1 MIISAVG
8 AGGKTTLLRKTAERL
23 SLCGETVV
31 LTTTTKIRKPELSDI
46 REWEKNGGRIR
57 VFGTPAEEGKLA
69 APSEQEF
76 QMLFRHFRH
85 VLIEADGAKRFP
97 LKVPA
102 DREPVIRKETEL
114 VVCVAGMSALG
125 RPLREACFRWE
136 LLPETLRD
144 GGRLITVEDMVLILG
159 SEWGGRKGTSG
170 IPFRVF
176 LNQCDTEKQR
186 ESAMQ
191 ILELLRVRWGVDG
204 DCGAL
209 QNGAAELLHWTNC
222 PKSVLKDI

>member
-23 SLCGETVV
+23 SLCGETVA

-57 VFGTPAEEGKLA
+57 TFGTPVEEGKLA
-69 APSEQEF
+69 APSEEEF
-76 QMLFRHFRH
+76 RALFRHFRH
-85 VLIEADGAKRFP
+85 VLIEADGAKRYP

-125 RPLREACFRWE
+125 RPFREACFRWE
-136 LLPETLRD
+136 LLPEPLRD
-144 GGRLITVEDMVLILG
+144 GTRLITEEDMVQILG
-159 SEWGGRKGTSG
+159 SDWGGRKGASG
-170 IPFRVF
+170 FPYRVF
-176 LNQCDTEKQR
+176 LNQCDTAEQQER
-186 ESAMQ
+186 AMR
-191 ILELLRVRWGVDG
+191 ILELLRTRWGVEG

-209 QNGAAELLHWTNC
+209 QNGAVELLHWTNC
-222 PKSVLKDI
+222 PKSTLKDI

>member
-23 SLCGETVV
+23 SLCGETVA

-57 VFGTPAEEGKLA
+57 VFGTPAGKEKLA
-69 APSEQEF
+69 APSEEEF
-76 QMLFRHFRH
+76 RALFRHFRH
-85 VLIEADGAKRFP
+85 VLIEADGAKRYP

-125 RPLREACFRWE
+125 RPVREACFRWE
-136 LLPETLRD
+136 LLPEPLRD
-144 GGRLITVEDMVLILG
+144 GTRLITEEDMVLILG
-159 SEWGGRKGTSG
+159 SDWGGRKGTSG

-186 ESAMQ
+186 ESAMR
-191 ILELLRVRWGVDG
+191 ILELLRARWGVDG
-204 DCGAL
+204 DFGAL
-209 QNGAAELLHWTNC
+209 QSELPGAGIGTNC
-222 PKSVLKDI
+222 PFFALKDI

>member
-1 MIISAVG
+1 MDLSSRFSVYLESLDTG
-8 AGGKTTLLRKTAERL
+8 NTPLLDT
-23 SLCGETVV
+23 
-31 LTTTTKIRKPELSDI
+31 I
-46 REWEKNGGRIR
+46 
-57 VFGTPAEEGKLA
+57 
-69 APSEQEF
+69 EQE
-76 QMLFRHFRH
+76 
-85 VLIEADGAKRFP
+85 A
-97 LKVPA
+97 
-102 DREPVIRKETEL
+102 REGGVPVIRKETEL

-144 GGRLITVEDMVLILG
+144 GGRIITVEDMVLILG

-186 ESAMQ
+186 ESAMR

-209 QNGAAELLHWTNC
+209 QNGAVELLHWTNC
-222 PKSVLKDI
+222 PKSTLKDI